1 MYLYSI
7 YLVLNLVMCPSRY
20 RISTNKHP
28 RTDTNKRPIP
38 RNRCPLE
45 LPGPPPL
52 TFINSRDTRLVS
64 LLWGGGGGRKK
75 PFLLLLYFQLFRLSH
90 SRRIVSFSSSYL
102 YLYMLAEFL
111 FCFFICSFDFFFI
124 PVSNNMT
131 KKEKLTERYW
141 YVSTILCIWQG
152 TLNTFKRK
160 LIPFLSQLSLLLIR
174 TVPGN

>member
-1 MYLYSI
+1 ML
-7 YLVLNLVMCPSRY
+7 LLNLNHLIYTIQYFHVKY
-20 RISTNKHP
+20 FT
-28 RTDTNKRPIP
+28 
-38 RNRCPLE
+38 
-45 LPGPPPL
+45 PGKIKCIL
-52 TFINSRDTRLVS
+52 QLWT
-64 LLWGGGGGRKK
+64 LLSYKIQALYPYYLRKWGGGRKNRFYSHFIYN
-75 PFLLLLYFQLFRLSH
+75 FLDFNH

-160 LIPFLSQLSLLLIR
+160 LIPFLSQLSLLLFKK
-174 TVPGN
+174 VPGN

>member
-1 MYLYSI
+1 
-7 YLVLNLVMCPSRY
+7 MCPIRY

-45 LPGPPPL
+45 LPPPPL

-64 LLWGGGGGRKK
+64 LLWGGGKGKNRFYSYFIYN
-75 PFLLLLYFQLFRLSH
+75 FLDFNH

-131 KKEKLTERYW
+131 KREKLTERYW

-160 LIPFLSQLSLLLIR
+160 LIPFLSQLSLLLFK
-174 TVPGN
+174 TVPGY

>member
-1 MYLYSI
+1 
-7 YLVLNLVMCPSRY
+7 MCPSRY

-28 RTDTNKRPIP
+28 RTDTNRRPIP

-45 LPGPPPL
+45 LPPPPL
-52 TFINSRDTRLVS
+52 TFLNSRDTSLVS
-64 LLWGGGGGRKK
+64 LLFKKVREGGGRKNRFYSHFIYN
-75 PFLLLLYFQLFRLSH
+75 FLDFNH
-90 SRRIVSFSSSYL
+90 SKRIVSFSSSYL

-111 FCFFICSFDFFFI
+111 LYFFICSFDFFFI
-124 PVSNNMT
+124 PVSNNMS

-160 LIPFLSQLSLLLIR
+160 LIPFLSQLS
-174 TVPGN
+174 

>member
-7 YLVLNLVMCPSRY
+7 YLVLNLVMCPIRY

-45 LPGPPPL
+45 LPPPPL

-64 LLWGGGGGRKK
+64 LLWGGGKGKNRFYSYFIYN
-75 PFLLLLYFQLFRLSH
+75 FLDFNH

-131 KKEKLTERYW
+131 KREKLTERYW

-160 LIPFLSQLSLLLIR
+160 LIPFLSQLSLLLFK
-174 TVPGN
+174 TVPGY